1 VSSAAMLVREQSCQ
15 VRYLLSKSVLAPTGV
30 VVYYP
35 VPLLEKTF
43 MVPASALGLTQ

>member
-1 VSSAAMLVREQSCQ
+1 
-15 VRYLLSKSVLAPTGV
+15 